1 MIGYAAIFLAL
12 VTTGIA
18 MFCYLNAHMASST
31 RRLAP
36 RLSAGRDKGLF
47 YYRLSALFIVFT
59 ALYLFYIILNNQF
72 QFAYVFGYSSRDL
85 SLVYKLSAFWAGQ
98 EGSFLL
104 WALFHAGF
112 GLLLARKKQPCAM
125 AVYAGIQM
133 MLLAILLA
141 KSPFMMLLEPQMD
154 GFGLN
159 PLLKD
164 PWMVVHPP
172 VLFLGYAGLAV
183 PFAYAIDGI
192 LTGRHK
198 DWVSQAL
205 PWALFAWAALG
216 AGIFLGGFWA
226 YKVLGWGGYWG
237 WDPVEN
243 SSLVPWL
250 AAGALVHLLLL
261 ARVRLAAVRPAS
273 FAALFTFVL
282 VMYGTFL
289 TRSGMLSD
297 FSTHSFSDEGVGG
310 ILASFVLI
318 TAASALGILII
329 RWPCLPEGELYPAVK
344 SREFF
349 LAATAILFTAVGVIV
364 LVGMS
369 TPLVTML
376 LGNPQNVSTAFY
388 NTTTLPLAA
397 GLALLLAVGSLVS
410 WGEDRT
416 RLFARYWWIAGIGAI
431 AMGLAA
437 AGGIRQP
444 VALVTAG
451 LATAIVAAS
460 LAAVKNKKIGYGAG
474 FTHIGLAI
482 TLIGILFSSLASQ
495 SIYVSLQQGESQE
508 AFGSTFT
515 YTGTRLDT
523 EGQGFYQSF
532 TLTGQ
537 ANTVLEPYTKLN
549 KEGRPAA
556 HEPGI
561 YRMPAADIYLAPAM
575 HQEENPAKEVTLHK
589 GEQKQEEALTI
600 KFIRYGMGGS
610 GASGDVRVYALL
622 EVTQDGNTEEARP
635 ELLSRNGQMIAAPLQ
650 VFGHYELSLTA
661 VSMKDGT
668 VTLGIRDLTAPPALP
683 RVDVE
688 ISRKPLINL
697 VWLGTI
703 FITIGTIWSGVA
715 RRKLYRTEKEMAS
728 LRPDAETRRLL
739 T

>member
-1 MIGYAAIFLAL
+1 MIGYAAIFMAL
-12 VTTGIA
+12 VATGIA
-18 MFCYLNAHMASST
+18 LFCYLNAYMASST
-31 RRLAP
+31 RRLAQ
-36 RLSAGRDKGLF
+36 RISAGRDKGLF
-47 YYRLSALFIVFT
+47 YYRLSALFIAVT
-59 ALYLFYIILNNQF
+59 ALYLFYIIVSDQF

-85 SLVYKLSAFWAGQ
+85 NLIYKLSAFWAGQ

-104 WALFHAGF
+104 WALFHVSF
-112 GLLLARKKQPCAM
+112 GLLLARKNQPCAM
-125 AVYAGIQM
+125 TVYTGVQI
-133 MLLAILLA
+133 MLLVILLA
-141 KSPFMMLLEPQMD
+141 KSPFMILTEPRLD

-192 LTGRHK
+192 ITGRHK
-198 DWVSQAL
+198 NWVSQAL
-205 PWALFAWAALG
+205 PWTLFAWAALG

-250 AAGALVHLLLL
+250 ACGALVHLLLL

-289 TRSGMLSD
+289 TRSGILSD

-318 TAASALGILII
+318 TAVSALGILII
-329 RWPCLPEGELYPAVK
+329 RWPTLPEGELYPAVK

-349 LAATAILFTAVGVIV
+349 LAATAIIFAALGVIV

-369 TPLVTML
+369 TPLVAML

-397 GLALLLAVGSLVS
+397 GLALLLAVGSLVG

-416 RLFARYWWIAGIGAI
+416 RLFARYWWIVVVAI
-431 AMGLAA
+431 VSIIIAV
-437 AGGIRQP
+437 AGGICQP
-444 VALVTAG
+444 VALMTIGLSVAIIAASIVAVRAKKIRRGAG
-451 LATAIVAAS
+451 LTHVGVA
-460 LAAVKNKKIGYGAG
+460 L
-474 FTHIGLAI
+474 
-482 TLIGILFSSLASQ
+482 TLIGILFSSLANQ
-495 SIYVSLQQGESQE
+495 AVYVSFQQGESKQVL
-508 AFGSTFT
+508 
-515 YTGTRLDT
+515 GTDFSYLGMRPDT
-523 EGQGFYQSF
+523 EEQGFYQSF
-532 TLTGQ
+532 KLTGE

-556 HEPGI
+556 REPGI
-561 YRMPAADIYLAPAM
+561 YRMLSADIYLAPTM
-575 HQEENPAKEVTLHK
+575 QQTESPHKEMTLGK
-589 GEQKQEEALTI
+589 GEQKQEDALTV
-600 KFIRYGMGGS
+600 KLIRYGMSGS
-610 GASGDVRVYALL
+610 GASGDVRVYTLL
-622 EVTQDGNTEEARP
+622 EATQDGKAEEAKP
-635 ELLSRNGQMIAAPLQ
+635 ELISRNGQMIPVPFK
-650 VFGHYELSLTA
+650 VFGHYELIVTA
-661 VSMKDGT
+661 INMGDGT
-668 VTLGIRDLTAPPALP
+668 VTVGIKDLAAPPEQSRL
-683 RVDVE
+683 DVE

-697 VWLGTI
+697 VWLGTFLI
-703 FITIGTIWSGVA
+703 MIGTISAGVS
-715 RRKLYRTEKEMAS
+715 RRKFCITDKKAAS
-728 LRPDAETRRLL
+728 S
-739 T
+739 

>member
-1 MIGYAAIFLAL
+1 MIGYAAIFMAL
-12 VTTGIA
+12 VATGIA
-18 MFCYLNAHMASST
+18 MFCYLNAHMASTT
-31 RRLAP
+31 RR
-36 RLSAGRDKGLF
+36 SAQRISVSRDKGLF
-47 YYRLSALFIVFT
+47 YYRLSALFIAVT
-59 ALYLFYIILNNQF
+59 ALYLFYIILNDKF

-85 SLVYKLSAFWAGQ
+85 SLIYKISAFWAGQ

-104 WALFHAGF
+104 WALFHVGF

-125 AVYAGIQM
+125 AVYAGVQI
-133 MLLAILLA
+133 MLLAVLLA
-141 KSPFMMLLEPQMD
+141 KSPFMMLTEPRLD

-172 VLFLGYAGLAV
+172 ILFLGYAGLAV

-192 LTGRHK
+192 VTGRHK
-198 DWVSQAL
+198 NWVSQAL
-205 PWALFAWAALG
+205 PWTLFAWAALG

-250 AAGALVHLLLL
+250 ACGALVHLLLL

-289 TRSGMLSD
+289 TRSGVLSD

-318 TAASALGILII
+318 TAVSALGILII
-329 RWPCLPEGELYPAVK
+329 RWPTLPDGELYPAVK

-349 LAATAILFTAVGVIV
+349 LAATAIIFAALGVIV

-369 TPLVTML
+369 TPLVAML

-397 GLALLLAVGSLVS
+397 GLALLLAVGSLVG
-410 WGEDRT
+410 WGEDRN
-416 RLFARYWWIAGIGAI
+416 RLFARYWWIAGLAI
-431 AMGLAA
+431 VSMVLAV

-444 VALVTAG
+444 VALVTIGLSAAIIAASIVAVRVKRISRGAG
-451 LATAIVAAS
+451 LAHVG
-460 LAAVKNKKIGYGAG
+460 V
-474 FTHIGLAI
+474 AI
-482 TLIGILFSSLASQ
+482 TLIGILFSSLANQ
-495 SIYVSLQQGESQE
+495 SVYVSFRQGESQQVL
-508 AFGSTFT
+508 GTNFT
-515 YTGTRLDT
+515 YLGTRPDID
-523 EGQGFYQSF
+523 EQGFYQSF
-532 TLTGQ
+532 KLTGE

-556 HEPGI
+556 REPGI
-561 YRMPAADIYLAPAM
+561 YRMLSADIYLAPAM
-575 HQEENPAKEVTLHK
+575 QQEESPLKEMTLSK
-589 GEQKQEEALTI
+589 GEQKQEEGLEVKLT
-600 KFIRYGMGGS
+600 RYGMGGS

-622 EVTQDGNTEEARP
+622 EVTKDGNVEEAKP
-635 ELLSRNGQMIAAPLQ
+635 ELISRNSQMIPVPFK
-650 VFGHYELSLTA
+650 VFSHFEL
-661 VSMKDGT
+661 T
-668 VTLGIRDLTAPPALP
+668 VTALKMGDGSVTIGIKDLTASPEQS
-683 RVDVE
+683 RVDAE

-697 VWLGTI
+697 VWLGTVL
-703 FITIGTIWSGVA
+703 ITIGTIWASVS
-715 RRKLYRTEKEMAS
+715 RRKSCMTDKEAAS
-728 LRPDAETRRLL
+728 S
-739 T
+739 